1 MTSRGIYLLIDP
13 DVLDP
18 AHWPRVLPAVL
29 EQPLALV
36 QLRCKRRGPQLTQ
49 ALADSVADWCVVAG
63 RPLLINDDVGLAQ
76 TVGAAGV
83 HLGQGDGSVI
93 DARARLGPEAIIG
106 RTCHADLALV
116 DQAVA
121 DGVSYLS
128 IGAMYPSSTKPG
140 ARPATR
146 ATLRAAIQRSSV
158 PVCAIGG
165 IGPNQVPAL
174 RSDGASLL
182 AVCGAILRAPDPAE
196 AARDLVRL
204 FGDEPINPAV

>member
-1 MTSRGIYLLIDP
+1 MTARGIYLLIDP

-49 ALADSVADWCVVAG
+49 ALADSVADWCIVAG
-63 RPLLINDDVGLAQ
+63 RPLLINDDVDLAQ
-76 TVGAAGV
+76 AVGAAGV
-83 HLGQGDGSVI
+83 HLGQGDGSVTE
-93 DARARLGPEAIIG
+93 ARARLGAEAIIG
-106 RTCHADLALV
+106 RTCHADLTLV
-116 DQAVA
+116 DQALA
-121 DGVSYLS
+121 DGASYVS
-128 IGAMYPSSTKPG
+128 IGAMYPSGTKPG
-140 ARPATR
+140 ARRATR
-146 ATLRAAIQRSSV
+146 ATLRAAVQRSTV

-165 IGPNQVPAL
+165 IGPDRVPAL
-174 RSDGASLL
+174 RADGAALL

-204 FGDEPINPAV
+204 FAHESIDPAV